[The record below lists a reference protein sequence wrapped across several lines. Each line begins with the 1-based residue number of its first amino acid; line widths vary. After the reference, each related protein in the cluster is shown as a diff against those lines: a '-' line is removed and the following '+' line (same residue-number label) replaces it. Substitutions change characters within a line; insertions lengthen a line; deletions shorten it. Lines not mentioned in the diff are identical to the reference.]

1 MNQKKSEYVGNYY
14 FGGVN
19 CGEGVG
25 CVPDVGGLY
34 GVVCC
39 GESEIERGGV
49 AYVRYFGVCGDV
61 GQCLGNNMWRQRQL
75 EPIGYGDTY
84 IYIIGRCRPDGG
96 CGLSLLKGAQKK
108 RRTLVLLFCTPSG
121 RGINPH
127 RRA

>member
-1 MNQKKSEYVGNYY
+1 M
-14 FGGVN
+14 
-19 CGEGVG
+19 
-25 CVPDVGGLY
+25 PDVGGLY

-84 IYIIGRCRPDGG
+84 IYIVGRLSAGWRVRAVSDDGEASRG
-96 CGLSLLKGAQKK
+96 SVRRIQGSRSLRGGA
-108 RRTLVLLFCTPSG
+108 RTALAVTEGVSQSPLVAVREYD
-121 RGINPH
+121 RGNPP
-127 RRA
+127 